1 MENEYYLINR
11 DPRLLIPLVD
21 EESGCRFA
29 EEYLYRNYKK
39 KIENPQG
46 TARFRCDRPTVLD
59 LSESDYFSQ
68 PSSIVSG
75 KIRAVLEP
83 MDIYGIQLVPAE
95 IITFQGGTL
104 PGFYYVHIY
113 SWIKAMDMKNSNT
126 KQLSNGTYM
135 IRSFRLDNDR
145 LREIPLNERLIFI
158 LEEDCG
164 KMLYHTSVAE
174 AIMAVN
180 PTGVNFTKV
189 EDWSL

>member
-1 MENEYYLINR
+1 
-11 DPRLLIPLVD
+11 
-21 EESGCRFA
+21 
-29 EEYLYRNYKK
+29 
-39 KIENPQG
+39 
-46 TARFRCDRPTVLD
+46 
-59 LSESDYFSQ
+59 
-68 PSSIVSG
+68 
-75 KIRAVLEP
+75 
-83 MDIYGIQLVPAE
+83 
-95 IITFQGGTL
+95 
-104 PGFYYVHIY
+104 
-113 SWIKAMDMKNSNT
+113 MDMKNSNT

-164 KMLYHTSVAE
+164 KMLYHKSVAE